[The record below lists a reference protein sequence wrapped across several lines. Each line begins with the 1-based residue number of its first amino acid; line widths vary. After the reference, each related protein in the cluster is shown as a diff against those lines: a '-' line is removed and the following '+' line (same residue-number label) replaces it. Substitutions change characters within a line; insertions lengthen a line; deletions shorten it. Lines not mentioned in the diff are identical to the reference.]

1 MVPLPPDEVVQ
12 RLPAGGFRYY
22 DEEIAHLPGARRIEG
37 AVNLV
42 PGLVGDVYVFYRVTI
57 QRNLYRIPIR

>member
-12 RLPAGGFRYY
+12 RLPAGGFRSE
-22 DEEIAHLPGARRIEG
+22 EEIAHLPGARRIEG

-42 PGLVGDVYVFYRVTI
+42 PGRVGDVYVFYRVTI